1 MVESDAGFVVRA
13 GSEAALSTSKSIA
26 TGWLNIRKKLVD
38 AGVLKQAGDRYVF
51 SDDATFS
58 SPSAASS
65 VILGRQA
72 PGPISWVL
80 PDGRTYKDAQS
91 DA

>member
-51 SDDATFS
+51 CMMRRSRR
-58 SPSAASS
+58 
-65 VILGRQA
+65 L
-72 PGPISWVL
+72 
-80 PDGRTYKDAQS
+80 AQHPP
-91 DA
+91 